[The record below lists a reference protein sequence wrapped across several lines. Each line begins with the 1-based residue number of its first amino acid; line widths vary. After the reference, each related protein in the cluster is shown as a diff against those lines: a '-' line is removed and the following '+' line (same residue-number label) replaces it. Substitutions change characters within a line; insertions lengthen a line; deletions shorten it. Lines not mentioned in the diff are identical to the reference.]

1 MIKAYCI
8 LVVSSF
14 LLIAIGSADWLEG
27 GYVGSGAS
35 SEMSSYFT
43 DPIFTSPAGSYLSP
57 DPALREMQI
66 SLDRPITVGGSHLS
80 SDPALREM
88 QVSMD
93 RPLTLGSVVSRPA
106 TGKKTA
112 TTSTQTTTPT
122 TTAAGRWS
130 LTLSEGKT
138 IYLELYQSGP
148 RIFGRG
154 SMTQGETTY
163 GALASGTIS
172 GAAVAMEVV
181 PQTGTELYSMIFDL
195 NKLHLPS
202 AYAVYRAGAQ
212 PASGTAKAIR
222 MP

>member
-1 MIKAYCI
+1 MIKAYSI
-8 LVVSSF
+8 FVVSSF
-14 LLIAIGSADWLEG
+14 LLIAAGSADWLEG

-66 SLDRPITVGGSHLS
+66 SLDRPITVGRSHLS

-112 TTSTQTTTPT
+112 TTTTQT

-130 LTLSEGKT
+130 LALSEGKT

-154 SMTQGETTY
+154 NMTQGETTY

-172 GAAVAMEVV
+172 GAAVAMDVV

-212 PASGTAKAIR
+212 GAQPATGTAKAIR